1 MCSHRQICLY
11 IYIYSIDIYI
21 YMYIYIYICIYIYM
35 YIHMCTL
42 AKVVFDPP
50 RSFGHPMVVAIVAA
64 VRLLKMRALW
74 TVIIKTDVAGE
85 SGSYIMRYRRRMHEA
100 RSYSSTTRSTSPS
113 YKFNKS
119 REPGTA
125 KPRLDVV

>member
-1 MCSHRQICLY
+1 MFTQTDMLIHIHILY
-11 IYIYSIDIYI
+11 RYI
-21 YMYIYIYICIYIYM
+21 YMYIYTYVYIYIYIYM